1 MIPFC
6 DVVQKLDDYVREARA
21 QYPHVFTQEGDRQ
34 RSVLVVLAGGRDKY
48 LNEAKQV
55 FASAYFNGKWRDDYL
70 LLTHN
75 IPDNKL
81 QWFLERGIFVKKCD
95 QLYEK
100 PERLHRSPV
109 NLICHHLYSTE
120 LRCWDR
126 VISLDS
132 DTLIN
137 RNINHIREFPRGLHL
152 RVNRKTRG
160 KTDNPCVI
168 NNLQNLEQF
177 FLLQL

>member
-1 MIPFC
+1 MVIPYC

-48 LNEAKQV
+48 INEAKQV

-100 PERLHRSPV
+100 TGE
-109 NLICHHLYSTE
+109 TA
-120 LRCWDR
+120 
-126 VISLDS
+126 
-132 DTLIN
+132 
-137 RNINHIREFPRGLHL
+137 
-152 RVNRKTRG
+152 
-160 KTDNPCVI
+160 
-168 NNLQNLEQF
+168 
-177 FLLQL
+177 